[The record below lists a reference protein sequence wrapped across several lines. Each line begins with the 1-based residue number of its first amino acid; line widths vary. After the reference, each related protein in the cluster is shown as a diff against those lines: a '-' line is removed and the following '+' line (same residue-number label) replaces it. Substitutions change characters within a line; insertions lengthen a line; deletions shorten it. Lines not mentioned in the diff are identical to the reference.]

1 MRPQDHKNFKYGNY
15 ISDAINQ
22 VANNIQ
28 LFDSEKENLEYNL
41 DCNCDNYYSNVTGIY
56 DCEFTPLLNGKN
68 RTHSTFLVKA
78 SGDSMEKAGIKDND
92 ILLVNS
98 SVQAVNNSIIVCEIN
113 NVMAIKRI
121 KFLGRNFILF
131 SENEKY
137 PSIIVKW
144 SDNFTIW
151 GVVVSVLTSM

>member
-1 MRPQDHKNFKYGNY
+1 MRPTNYKNFKYGNY

-22 VANNIQ
+22 IANNIQ
-28 LFDSEKENLEYNL
+28 LFETEEENLEYNL
-41 DCNCDNYYSNVTGIY
+41 DYNCNNYHSNVIGIY
-56 DCEFTPLLNGKN
+56 DCEFTPLLRRKN
-68 RTHSTFLVKA
+68 RIHSTFLVKA

-113 NVMAIKRI
+113 NVMAIKKI
-121 KFLGRNFILF
+121 KFLDRNFILF

-137 PSIIVKW
+137 PPIIIKR
-144 SDNFTIW
+144 SDNFTVW